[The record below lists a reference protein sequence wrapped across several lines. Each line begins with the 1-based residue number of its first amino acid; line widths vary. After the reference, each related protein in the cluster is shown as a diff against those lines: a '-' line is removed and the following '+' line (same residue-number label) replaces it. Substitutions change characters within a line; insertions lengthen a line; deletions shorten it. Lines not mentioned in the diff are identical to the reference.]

1 MIIALSNIKRW
12 WCMFSIT
19 TLERQARN
27 VELIMQF
34 IQQMRVEQETT
45 PTNMLGQISS
55 ICFVYSQLFA
65 SSAFTERPRFTLLSY
80 LSTQDWTL
88 LRAHILYC
96 VSSFQ
101 IAFAPTARVGKKDE
115 SDQQT
120 HQVKAFETRQ
130 LGCMNCHRWIAWLAC
145 PFVCDWNA
153 GKTARFPGSDSTC
166 ASFQNFF
173 VDTLRRTAMQAGIS
187 SEGVLILP
195 RISILQKNSQMT
207 AKWIRPQ
214 MLCKCPASEIFKD
227 TFGSILNQHAQS
239 VVKSDINQ
247 HGPTAPAWAV
257 QCAAGR
263 GHGSPVSE
271 SVTHAKSPCSLDSQ
285 VKKTI
290 ENSCYLML
298 LASLRT
304 TAVSMTCTVQ
314 PELIY

>member
-1 MIIALSNIKRW
+1 MFWKLRLLIIALSNIKRS

-55 ICFVYSQLFA
+55 FFFVYSQLFA

-88 LRAHILYC
+88 LCAHILYC

-120 HQVKAFETRQ
+120 HQVKAFETRR

-166 ASFQNFF
+166 ASFQNVF

-214 MLCKCPASEIFKD
+214 MLCKCPSSEIFKD
-227 TFGSILNQHAQS
+227 MFWSILNQRAQI

-247 HGPTAPAWAV
+247 HGSTAPAWAV
-257 QCAAGR
+257 AVRCWSR
-263 GHGSPVSE
+263 TR
-271 SVTHAKSPCSLDSQ
+271 VTCVWKRDS
-285 VKKTI
+285 
-290 ENSCYLML
+290 C
-298 LASLRT
+298 
-304 TAVSMTCTVQ
+304 
-314 PELIY
+314 

>member
-1 MIIALSNIKRW
+1 MP
-12 WCMFSIT
+12 C
-19 TLERQARN
+19 
-27 VELIMQF
+27 
-34 IQQMRVEQETT
+34 
-45 PTNMLGQISS
+45 PT
-55 ICFVYSQLFA
+55 
-65 SSAFTERPRFTLLSY
+65 SSAGDACFRSQPWNAKPETSNSECNLFSKWGWNKRRRPRICLDKSPQFFGYSHLQVSPKDQGLLFFLIWALRIGLCYVPTSFTVCLHSRLPSRP
-80 LSTQDWTL
+80 LHVL
-88 LRAHILYC
+88 E
-96 VSSFQ
+96 
-101 IAFAPTARVGKKDE
+101 KNE

-120 HQVKAFETRQ
+120 HQVKAFETRR

-173 VDTLRRTAMQAGIS
+173 VDTLRRTAMQAGTS
-187 SEGVLILP
+187 SDGVVILP
-195 RISILQKNSQMT
+195 RISTLQKNSHMT

-214 MLCKCPASEIFKD
+214 KLCKCPASEIFKD

-271 SVTHAKSPCSLDSQ
+271 SVTLTPVWI
-285 VKKTI
+285 VK
-290 ENSCYLML
+290 
-298 LASLRT
+298 LRK
-304 TAVSMTCTVQ
+304 
-314 PELIY
+314 L